1 MTEGFF
7 DKDFRLEELERCGD
21 PLTKLNELIPWEE
34 FRPELER
41 VRERSEERKSPA
53 GRKPFDVVLMFKIM
67 ILQSLYNLSDAAV
80 EFQVKD
86 RLSFMRFLGLSLA
99 DRVPD
104 EKTVWLFREQLGK
117 LGLESK
123 LFEPF
128 DGYLRAHGLTAR
140 KGQIVDASIIAAPKQ
155 RNTRDENKEIKD
167 GFEPDSWSEAKRRQK
182 DIDARW
188 TKKNGVNHF
197 GYKNH
202 VQIDAKRKF
211 VRKYAVTDA
220 AVHDS
225 QVFEDLLDESNSSRD
240 VFADSAYRSKK
251 SEVSLEAKGF
261 RPRLQ
266 HKACKNKPLSE
277 REVQGNRT
285 RAKIRSRIEHI
296 FGIQAMRAGDLII
309 RTIGLARAKVKIG
322 LRNLAYNLDR
332 YAAFME
338 RERIEAML
346 EA

>member
-1 MTEGFF
+1 MEP
-7 DKDFRLEELERCGD
+7 DFTTRAMN
-21 PLTKLNELIPWEE
+21 T
-34 FRPELER
+34 
-41 VRERSEERKSPA
+41 
-53 GRKPFDVVLMFKIM
+53 
-67 ILQSLYNLSDAAV
+67 
-80 EFQVKD
+80 
-86 RLSFMRFLGLSLA
+86 
-99 DRVPD
+99 
-104 EKTVWLFREQLGK
+104 
-117 LGLESK
+117 K
-123 LFEPF
+123 LFEQF
-128 DGYLRAHGLTAR
+128 DGYLRAHGFTAR

-155 RNTRDENKEIKD
+155 RNIREENKEIKD
-167 GFEPDSWSEAKRRQK
+167 DFEPDGYEAKHRQE

-188 TKKNGVNHF
+188 TKKNGENHF

-202 VQIDAKRKF
+202 VQIDAKHKF

-225 QVFEDLLDESNSSRD
+225 QVFEKLLDETNSSRD
-240 VFADSAYRSKK
+240 VFADSAYRAKK
-251 SEVSLEAKGF
+251 SEENLEAEGF

-309 RTIGLARAKVKIG
+309 RTIGLARAKVKLG

-332 YAAFME
+332 YCQRRQRNGVSDGSE
-338 RERIEAML
+338 RRPRLGGLQAMRL
-346 EA
+346 FSSWFCFDHIFPA